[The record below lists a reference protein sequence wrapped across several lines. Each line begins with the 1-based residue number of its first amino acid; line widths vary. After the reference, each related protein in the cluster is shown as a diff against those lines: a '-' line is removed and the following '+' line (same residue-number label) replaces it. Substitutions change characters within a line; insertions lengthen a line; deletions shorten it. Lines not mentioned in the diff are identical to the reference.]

1 MKAPRATPLEDFIRW
16 ECAVNHKFSVKSAY
30 TVRQSSYVS
39 QMANVWSII
48 HKFQGLPRLKVF
60 LWLVCHDKIM
70 TNVERVRRHIAE
82 DSGFSICGVAVEDH
96 GATDA
101 SHWDI
106 LFATIA
112 WNLWLARNAKI
123 FGITGV
129 EDGSVIIRS
138 RHVLQLTLHN
148 GDKRGASRFDHSHLS
163 SATMIWS
170 PPSGSF
176 IKINTDAA
184 RRTSDGFARC
194 GGVARDCSGS

>member
-1 MKAPRATPLEDFIRW
+1 MNEAFRTKLAFNLLANKNALW
-16 ECAVNHKFSVKSAY
+16 
-30 TVRQSSYVS
+30 VRFLRSKYRCIDGVPSKLKNTNCS
-39 QMANVWSII
+39 RLWKGLSIVWNGVRSNII
-48 HKFQGLPRLKVF
+48 WSL
-60 LWLVCHDKIM
+60 
-70 TNVERVRRHIAE
+70 
-82 DSGFSICGVAVEDH
+82 GF
-96 GATDA
+96 
-101 SHWDI
+101 
-106 LFATIA
+106 A